1 MFKRRIAVLGA
12 VGVLVLTGLAG
23 SALADETPAPAGSK
37 VVCRTSD
44 GQVIAFAERVKAIE
58 ARKGPDGSILVAEA
72 EPPTA
77 VRVSDLAAEQGT
89 AHRVERRGGPDL
101 EKGHAATAVPA
112 EPAVGADGKPVPA
125 PVGPDGKPV
134 SAPVGPDG
142 EPLVATAVP
151 VGPDGKP
158 LQAPVGPDGKPVPA
172 PEGAETVT
180 CTAE

>member
-77 VRVSDLAAEQGT
+77 VKVSDLAAEQGT

-125 PVGPDGKPV
+125 PVGPDGKP
-134 SAPVGPDG
+134 
-142 EPLVATAVP
+142 LVATAVP